1 MTVAKYEA
9 MNLNELRR
17 YVLTHREDV
26 AAFHMYID
34 RSKSEGR
41 MITIDLNDQNW
52 EDKVKE
58 AIKYSSNAIRW
69 YCNNTPKYTKEVQI
83 ISEWWN
89 QLDNKFVTKHH
100 ISGIEIEQATGIWEP
115 IQINPP
121 VQIRISEPS
130 LEIGESTTLL
140 KYRSQD
146 NSINKI
152 EAVAIDLDIAK
163 QNLFVWPTQAAEVF
177 IFSTEVT

>member
-17 YVLTHREDV
+17 YILTHREDV

-34 RSKSEGR
+34 RSKSEGQ
-41 MITIDLNDQNW
+41 MISIDLNDENW

-58 AIKYSSNAIRW
+58 AIKSSSNAIRW
-69 YCNNTPKYTKEVQI
+69 HCNNTPKSTKEAQI

-100 ISGIEIEQATGIWEP
+100 LTGIEIDQATGIWEP

-121 VQIRISEPS
+121 VQVRINQPS
-130 LEIGESTTLL
+130 LEIGELTTLV
-140 KYRSQD
+140 KYRGQD
-146 NSINKI
+146 NSINQI
-152 EAVAIDLDIAK
+152 EAVAIDLDLAK
-163 QNLFVWPTQAAEVF
+163 QNLFIWPNTSDEVF
-177 IFSTEVT
+177 IFSAEGA